1 MTPARPPAVPAARAF
16 AGMSGVS
23 TAAWDVLAPP
33 GVDHTHAYLTFRE
46 RVEPGD
52 PVLAVA
58 RDEAGLAAAAHGSWT
73 TPRTALFS
81 HPWKMLASPQFARLA
96 APADPGQ
103 PGEPGEPDP
112 AEAEHRLLLHALTQ
126 TAPPDGPLPDEPQP
140 DEPQPDEPLPDGPAT
155 VAALT
160 SALGE
165 VVVAR
170 EFDTSTVL
178 LRPGLAPADRSGA
191 LAAVLRG
198 LQEVAR
204 SRHGAV
210 ALPYVRPDDAELRQA
225 LAAAGF
231 RGGTLTAVSVFD
243 LAGSYEDFVAG
254 LPRRRRRRYR
264 TEPAAFTAAG
274 LRTRTVDLTGY
285 LNRLVELEAGNAE
298 RYGGTPDRARLTGV
312 RTEMARLLGPALRVP
327 VAERDGEL
335 VACCVDL
342 TDARSYLGLVYG
354 CDYSVP
360 EHRIAYRQ
368 LAFYEPLRW
377 AADHGLAQVRL
388 GFEAFAPKLYRGAR
402 LETRQ
407 TWLWVPSQSGLAGI
421 GALLDFL
428 SARTEAYLATLIR

>member
-1 MTPARPPAVPAARAF
+1 MTPRREPAIPAARAF

-33 GVDHTHAYLTFRE
+33 GIDHAHAYLTFRE
-46 RVEPGD
+46 QVEPGD
-52 PVLAVA
+52 PVLVVA
-58 RDEAGLAAAAHGSWT
+58 GDATGPAAAAHGSWT

-96 APADPGQ
+96 GPVRPG
-103 PGEPGEPDP
+103 GTGEPDS
-112 AEAEHRLLLHALTQ
+112 AETEHRQLLHALT
-126 TAPPDGPLPDEPQP
+126 PPGPPARS
-140 DEPQPDEPLPDGPAT
+140 DGPAT

-170 EFDTSTVL
+170 EFDTSSVL
-178 LRPGLAPADRSGA
+178 LRPGLGAAARSAA
-191 LAAVLRG
+191 LAAVLLG
-198 LQEVAR
+198 LQDVAR
-204 SRHGAV
+204 SRGGAV

-231 RGGTLTAVSVFD
+231 RGGALTAVSVFD

-254 LPRRRRRRYR
+254 LHRRQRRRYR
-264 TEPAAFTAAG
+264 AEPAAFAAAG
-274 LRTRTVDLTGY
+274 LRTGTVELTGS
-285 LNRLVELEAGNAE
+285 LDRLIELEAANAE

-312 RTEMARLLGPALRVP
+312 RTQMARLLGSALRVP
-327 VAERDGEL
+327 VAERDGEI
-335 VACCVDL
+335 VACCIDL
-342 TDARSYLGLVYG
+342 TDSLSYLGLVYG

-360 EHRIAYRQ
+360 EHRLAYRQ
-368 LAFYEPLRW
+368 LAFYEPLSW
-377 AADHGLAQVRL
+377 AADHGLAQIRL

-402 LETRQ
+402 LEPRQ
-407 TWLWVPSQSGLAGI
+407 TWLWAPGQSAMAGL

-428 SARTEAYLATLIR
+428 SARTAAYLAALGR